1 MIGHAVFFNALPFR
15 RWRNFYFQEE
25 VYMKK
30 LTSASAL
37 ILALTLTISACSG
50 NNAPAATAAAE
61 TTTTAAAE
69 TQQSSASETTAEA
82 VTEAPGTTENSDTE
96 ENYDGKLV
104 FDHSMELKYAK
115 CFSVDYYKGGYK
127 VAKLVDDTTMLIVP
141 EGMSVP
147 EEKPENAIVLQQP
160 VNNILVSSTPV
171 TSLINSIGALDSI
184 SLTTYDADSWY
195 IDTVKQAIL
204 DGKLKYIGDYKE
216 PDYEQITASGTTF
229 AFFSTML
236 TDDVRDQLNNIGVD
250 VVLDQSAQEDHP
262 LARVEW
268 AKLYGAI
275 FNLEEKAEE
284 VFNVQDKYVEE
295 LSKLENT
302 GKSVV
307 MFYITSKGVLYA
319 RNADDYMS
327 KMIDLAGG
335 QYALSDVGVGE
346 TGTAKMELEAFYDKA
361 KDADYIIYIW
371 SMGGKPETLDA
382 FVERAAILADM
393 KAVKEGNVW
402 CTTPDYFQIQ
412 NTIGS
417 MINDI
422 HLMLEADPSTDKLT
436 YLFRLR

>member
-1 MIGHAVFFNALPFR
+1 
-15 RWRNFYFQEE
+15 
-25 VYMKK
+25 MKK

-37 ILALTLTISACSG
+37 ILALTLALSACSD
-50 NNAPAATAAAE
+50 NNGPAATTTAALTTTAAAA
-61 TTTTAAAE
+61 TTTTAAEATTAAAE
-69 TQQSSASETTAEA
+69 TIQA
-82 VTEAPGTTENSDTE
+82 TE

-104 FDHSMELKYAK
+104 FDRSMELKYAK

-127 VAKLVDDTTMLIVP
+127 VAKLIDDTTMLIVP

-147 EEKPENAIVLQQP
+147 ADKPENAIVLQQP

-171 TSLINSIGALDSI
+171 TSLINAIGALDSI

-195 IDTVKQAIL
+195 IDSVKQAIL
-204 DGKLKYIGDYKE
+204 DGKLTYIGDYKE
-216 PDYEQITASGTTF
+216 PDYELITAAGTTF
-229 AFFSTML
+229 GFFSTML
-236 TDDVRDQLNNIGVD
+236 TDDVRDQLHNIGVE
-250 VVLDQSAQEDHP
+250 VALDQSAQEDHP

-275 FNLEEKAEE
+275 FNREENAEE

-295 LSKLENT
+295 LSKLEDT

-346 TGTAKMELEAFYDKA
+346 TGTVKMELEAFYDKA

-371 SMGGKPETLDA
+371 SMGGKPENMEA

-422 HLMLEADPSTDKLT
+422 HLMLEADESTDQLT
-436 YLFRLR
+436 YLFRLK

>member
-1 MIGHAVFFNALPFR
+1 M
-15 RWRNFYFQEE
+15 
-25 VYMKK
+25 
-30 LTSASAL
+30 T
-37 ILALTLTISACSG
+37 LALSACSG
-50 NNAPAATAAAE
+50 NNAPAATTAAAAE
-61 TTTTAAAE
+61 TTTTAAAA
-69 TQQSSASETTAEA
+69 QQTTASETTAEA
-82 VTEAPGTTENSDTE
+82 VTTTEAVAE
-96 ENYDGKLV
+96 EDYDGKLV
-104 FDHSMELKYAK
+104 YDHSMELKYAK

-127 VAKLVDDTTMLIVP
+127 VVKLVDDTTMLIVP
-141 EGMSVP
+141 EGMSIP
-147 EEKPENAIVLQQP
+147 KDKPENAIVLQQP

-171 TSLINSIGALDSI
+171 TSLINAVGALDSI
-184 SLTTYDADSWY
+184 SLTTYNADSWY

-204 DGKLKYIGDYKE
+204 DGKLTYIGDYKE
-216 PDYEQITASGTTF
+216 PDYELITAAGTKF

-236 TDDVRDQLNNIGVD
+236 TDDVRDQLHNIGVE
-250 VVLDQSAQEDHP
+250 VALDQSAQEDHP

-275 FNLEEKAEE
+275 FNREEAAEE
-284 VFNVQDKYVEE
+284 VFNVQDQYVEE
-295 LSKLENT
+295 LSKLEDT

-319 RNADDYMS
+319 RNADDYMA

-371 SMGGKPETLDA
+371 SMGGKPETLEA
-382 FVERAAILADM
+382 FAERASILADM
-393 KAVKEGNVW
+393 KAYKEGNVW

-422 HLMLEADPSTDKLT
+422 HLMLEADDSTDKLT
-436 YLFRLR
+436 YLFRLK